1 MKGAFYGL
9 MIGLV
14 CGLIRLIWEF
24 SYSIPGCG
32 DEDIRPAI
40 IKINYLYFAIILWVI
55 STLSTVTISL
65 LTKPG
70 EPERVIYLLLFEN
83 ILIDTHN
90 Y

>member
-32 DEDIRPAI
+32 DEDKRPAI

-55 STLSTVTISL
+55 CTLSTVTISL

-70 EPERVIYLLLFEN
+70 DPERVIYLLLFEN